1 MTLVTVTFDDYSQSF
16 SKVRGSLANSEGVRY
31 LDFVRTLTPIYWRV
45 YLDIGLRYAG
55 WIAVVV
61 AACVAQR
68 EGVAWFI
75 IVPPAAILIALFSPA
90 VHVHEAAHWN
100 IAPDRKWNDLLC
112 NVLMSWII
120 GLEIKFYREIHFD
133 HHRHLGTARDT
144 ERSYFSTLNTT
155 FVVKGLTFITLLQT
169 LRGYTHRQ
177 QGSLAMFASG
187 GIIHGSIVLGLLYFG
202 YFAASLAWVI
212 AILLLMP
219 LIGSVRQILEH
230 RTEDACSDVDYSA
243 VDQGA
248 CTRLFGDSL
257 PAKLLGAS
265 GFNHHL
271 VHHWEPQVPYTRLTE
286 LERFLDATPMRDVLD
301 RRRTTYR
308 ATFRQLFR

>member
-1 MTLVTVTFDDYSQSF
+1 
-16 SKVRGSLANSEGVRY
+16 

-61 AACVAQR
+61 TACLAQR

-120 GLEIKFYREIHFD
+120 GLEIKFYRRVHFD
-133 HHRHLGTARDT
+133 HHRHLGTAKDT
-144 ERSYFSTLNTT
+144 ERSYFSTLNAN
-155 FVVKGLTFITLLQT
+155 FLIKGLTFFSVLRT
-169 LRGYTHRQ
+169 LRGYAGEQPQRTLA
-177 QGSLAMFASG
+177 SLSVFAG
-187 GIIHGSIVLGLLYFG
+187 GAIVHGTIVLGLLYFG
-202 YFAASLAWVI
+202 YFAASLAWFI
-212 AILLLMP
+212 AILMLMP
-219 LIGSVRQILEH
+219 LIGSVRQVLEH
-230 RTEDACSDVDYSA
+230 RTDDARSDVDYSVA
-243 VDQGA
+243 DQGA
-248 CTRLFGDSL
+248 CTRIFGDSL

-271 VHHWEPQVPYTRLTE
+271 VHHWEPQIPYTRLPE
-286 LERFLDATPMRDVLD
+286 LERFLDETPMRPILD